1 MHIVFFYESITWG
14 GMQTLIYNLIKKL
27 SLKSDKVSWLYI
39 YGEEFKNNFS
49 QSLDFSK
56 IGCGYKG
63 KDYIFR
69 PWKVIAAI
77 FDTILYLKNNPA
89 DLIISSSGLGS
100 LISGVAARIL
110 NIPHFRLLGNNMALS
125 EPVTYRI
132 FRLINLDFFIDR
144 YFGLDAQLKQL
155 LYKRVHPN
163 KLVNMQSGVDANFF
177 YPLDKNKI
185 SKIKN
190 ELGYNENDII
200 IGWVGRVAIN
210 MQVKFTVK
218 LFEELYSNNP
228 KIFKL
233 LIVGGGPWLE
243 DLKLL
248 VSKKKFSNSVKFLG
262 WQQLDR
268 INYFYNVMDFVP
280 LLEKDPWG
288 GSIVREAMAAGSIA
302 ISVDGI
308 SKVQKEFMFGE
319 HAFLVSPENFI
330 KDSANLI
337 IELSK
342 DKSKMLDIS
351 KKARDFA
358 CNNLTFELQ
367 SKIIYETF
375 IKFSSKNRH

>member
-56 IGCGYKG
+56 IGCGYNG